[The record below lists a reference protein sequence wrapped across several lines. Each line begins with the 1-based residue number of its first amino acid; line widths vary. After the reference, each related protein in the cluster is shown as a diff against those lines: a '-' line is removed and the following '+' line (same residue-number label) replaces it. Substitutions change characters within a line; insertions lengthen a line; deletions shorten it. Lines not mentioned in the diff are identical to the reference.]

1 MQPFDL
7 REQGFQIAPQRR
19 GHGRGCSPRRST
31 KPADFGIK
39 PGKIKRITLGKTCL
53 RLGQAFPHGLDGGE
67 NRHAMTASLR
77 ACIILEIC
85 VHWTIQQVRCK
96 KTIRKCCNRPRFNA
110 FWPATCKDG
119 FMDPTKTGPI
129 ALAEQRLRWTE
140 ARQRVLAQNIA
151 NADTPSYRPSD
162 MQPFAKVL
170 SGKLTEK
177 QMVVTNANHLQGTR
191 PQDGRTLKERI
202 SASRDPSGN
211 AVSLER
217 EALRVADTDSAHATA
232 LSVRRRYMSMFMT
245 ALGRNQS

>member
-7 REQGFQIAPQRR
+7 REQGFQIAPQRW
-19 GHGRGCSPRRST
+19 GHGRGSSPCRST
-31 KPADFGIK
+31 KAGNFSIQ
-39 PGKIKRITLGKTCL
+39 PGKIERITLGKTCL
-53 RLGQAFPHGLDGGE
+53 RLGQAFPHGLDGGK
-67 NRHAMTASLR
+67 NRQAMLAGLHARAILR
-77 ACIILEIC
+77 IR
-85 VHWTIQQVRCK
+85 VHWAIQQVRCK
-96 KTIRKCCNRPRFNA
+96 KTIRKCCNETHFNA
-110 FWPATCKDG
+110 FWRATCKDG
-119 FMDPTKTGPI
+119 IMDPTKTGPI

-151 NADTPSYRPSD
+151 NADTPNYRPSD

-170 SGKLTEK
+170 SGKLKEK
-177 QMVVTNANHLQGTR
+177 QMVATNANHLQGTR
-191 PQDGRTLKERI
+191 QQDGRTLKERI
-202 SASRDPSGN
+202 SATRDPSGN